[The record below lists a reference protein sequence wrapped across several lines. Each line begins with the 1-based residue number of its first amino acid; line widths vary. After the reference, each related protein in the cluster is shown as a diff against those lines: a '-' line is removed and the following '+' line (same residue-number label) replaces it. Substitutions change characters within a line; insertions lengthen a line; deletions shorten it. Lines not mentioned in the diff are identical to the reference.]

1 MEETQT
7 SHCPW
12 VHAEALAEARL
23 PVSTETVIKSKF
35 AERPIKEKIEESGS
49 MWDVENDGFSREKKE
64 SEREYAKVKCQK
76 INEKWLG
83 VQSKIE
89 IPA

>member
-1 MEETQT
+1 
-7 SHCPW
+7 
-12 VHAEALAEARL
+12 
-23 PVSTETVIKSKF
+23 
-35 AERPIKEKIEESGS
+35 
-49 MWDVENDGFSREKKE
+49 MWDVENDGFCRDKKE
-64 SEREYAKVKCQK
+64 SEGEYAKVKCQK